1 ADQAVADPPRSEIG
15 FEAGANRMRTEPP
28 PLATWMLEHCTP
40 ADRDEALAGDLLE
53 GFRSGRSGAWYWRQ
67 ALTACAVSWCENLRL
82 RSPLLVF
89 ALLWSMLAP
98 AWREF
103 TEGIQNAPIFDKI
116 WPLFG
121 AVWIIPAF
129 ALWLALNSTFLGIG
143 IVTFIL
149 SQTNFKQIL
158 RSKSLR
164 RSFPMALFIFVPV
177 YAATFVLVN
186 LYWYSYFAH
195 AKLAATPL
203 GQAADLSILANVT
216 RIPYFIA
223 LLCALWNAIPRPFRT
238 SDRVLLDSS
247 PIASSTKSDS
257 RAFVSRLDPYTVKR
271 FFALMVIA
279 GLINAMIA
287 AFLLCRLPESNAP
300 TLTSV
305 FARAIEYVAVGALT
319 GVVGAWVYWKSP
331 SSPFRAH
338 PPIPFPLFAL
348 VCAAGWVWVPSMMI
362 LSEQISPGTAAVAVV
377 GAILLATGLRKATA
391 FVFAPAQTAPF
402 KTQQA
407 ELFAA

>member
-1 ADQAVADPPRSEIG
+1 IGGQRLRRTGEHGSQGPGRFHPGRSNSGARRKSQAILPHHQGRTSTGTRNAPSADQAVADPPRSEIG

-28 PLATWMLEHCTP
+28 PLATWMLEHCAP

-195 AKLAATPL
+195 AKLSATPL

-247 PIASSTKSDS
+247 PIASSTQSAS
-257 RAFVSRLDPYTVKR
+257 RAFVSRLAPYPV
-271 FFALMVIA
+271 
-279 GLINAMIA
+279 
-287 AFLLCRLPESNAP
+287 
-300 TLTSV
+300 
-305 FARAIEYVAVGALT
+305 
-319 GVVGAWVYWKSP
+319 
-331 SSPFRAH
+331 
-338 PPIPFPLFAL
+338 
-348 VCAAGWVWVPSMMI
+348 
-362 LSEQISPGTAAVAVV
+362 
-377 GAILLATGLRKATA
+377 
-391 FVFAPAQTAPF
+391 
-402 KTQQA
+402 
-407 ELFAA
+407 